1 MKKLT
6 GNYFECV
13 VKYDKTSEDGAMKK
27 VTETYCI
34 EADSFSEAESKATEE
49 LAPYSNGEFEIKNIT
64 PARYKEIF
72 VNEEAIDTKFYK
84 AKLEFIIIN
93 EVTMKEKK
101 TATYYLV
108 SAKDFADSLRIIQDA
123 MKETLVDY
131 VTAQISE
138 SKVLEVYWK

>member
-27 VTETYCI
+27 ATETYCI

-49 LAPYSNGEFEIKNIT
+49 LAPYSDGEFEIKNIT
-64 PARYKEIF
+64 PAKYKEIF
-72 VNEEAIDTKFYK
+72 INEDAVDTKFIK
-84 AKLEFIIIN
+84 AKLELIIIN
-93 EVTMKEKK
+93 EVTMQEKK
-101 TATYYLV
+101 TSTYYLV

-138 SKVLEVYWK
+138 SKVLEVFGK